1 MSIHS
6 ASLVL
11 EELLKGN
18 SRFQKNQSSTIV
30 NNKEFLSKDPK
41 AIILSCIDCRV
52 IPEAIFDQGIGD
64 IYVTRIAGNIENKD
78 IINSF
83 EFACDYKGCKVLL
96 VLGHEDCG
104 AVTAVCDDHKKLF
117 TNLKPYV
124 SPAISEVS
132 NSISFTANRS
142 NFISKVSE
150 KSILLTL
157 DRIRSKSTLLCN
169 LEKSNKIKL
178 VGAMYNLQ
186 TGKVKILN

>member
-6 ASLVL
+6 ASLIL
-11 EELLKGN
+11 EELLQGN
-18 SRFQKNQSSTIV
+18 SRFQKNQSSTIA
-30 NNKEFLSKDPK
+30 NNKDLLKKDPK

-64 IYVTRIAGNIENKD
+64 IYVTRIAGNIENND

-83 EFACDYKGCKVLL
+83 EFACSYMGCEVLL

-104 AVTAVCDDHKKLF
+104 AVTAICDDHKKLF
-117 TNLKPYV
+117 INLKPYV

-132 NSISFTANRS
+132 RSTSFVDNRS
-142 NFISKVSE
+142 DFISKVSE
-150 KSILLTL
+150 KSVLLTL
-157 DRIRSKSTLLCN
+157 DRIRSKSVILCS

-178 VGAMYNLQ
+178 VGAMYNLE

>member
-11 EELLKGN
+11 EELLQGN
-18 SRFQKNQSSTIV
+18 LRFQKNQSSTII
-30 NNKEFLSKDPK
+30 NNKEFLNKDPK

-52 IPEAIFDQGIGD
+52 IPEVIFDQGIGD

-83 EFACDYKGCKVLL
+83 EFACEYKGCKVLL

-132 NSISFTANRS
+132 NSISFADHRS

-157 DRIRSKSTLLCN
+157 DRIRSKSAILCD

-178 VGAMYNLQ
+178 VGAMYNLE